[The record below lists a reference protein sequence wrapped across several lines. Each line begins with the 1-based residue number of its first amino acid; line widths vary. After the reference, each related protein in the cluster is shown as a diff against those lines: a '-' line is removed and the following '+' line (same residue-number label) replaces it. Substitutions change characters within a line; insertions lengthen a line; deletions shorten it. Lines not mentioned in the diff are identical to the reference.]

1 MQNLYLH
8 KYTKYVGMQVKSKLF
23 CKNERRGGGFRVS
36 IEESE
41 KREVPI
47 RNPKKTPDQSGRAF

>member
-1 MQNLYLH
+1 
-8 KYTKYVGMQVKSKLF
+8 MQVKNKLF
-23 CKNERRGGGFRVS
+23 CKNERRGGGFRIL

-47 RNPKKTPDQSGRAF
+47 RNQKKTPDQSGRAFWG